1 MKVLVGMQL
10 ISFFFSVKGL
20 NLYSTKCCMSGR
32 STQLWWVK
40 KQKHAA
46 CTTTELKQS
55 IVQNCSLPE
64 DRNPGRR
71 QWVSKQLCLT
81 LVTSSSIW
89 EANGANLLQ
98 STEGKQVRKQRHP
111 SAQSGGSKG
120 IYTFCPR
127 CTGIRKSFP
136 FRIRLIMRDAL
147 AVNEPNP
154 SLSSSSCLRNSY

>member
-20 NLYSTKCCMSGR
+20 NLYSTKSCMSGR
-32 STQLWWVK
+32 CMQLCWVK

-98 STEGKQVRKQRHP
+98 STEGKQVRKQ
-111 SAQSGGSKG
+111 
-120 IYTFCPR
+120 
-127 CTGIRKSFP
+127 
-136 FRIRLIMRDAL
+136 
-147 AVNEPNP
+147 
-154 SLSSSSCLRNSY
+154 